1 MLPITVPTMTANS
14 TILTT
19 IVDVLMVV
27 VLVVCVPGT
36 SSISTGTKPSSGH
49 RDADVTFA
57 SRYARE
63 LRFEQPPYAG
73 SHGSWIVVA
82 VRW

>member
-27 VLVVCVPGT
+27 VVVCVPGT
-36 SSISTGTKPSSGH
+36 SSISTGTRPSSGH

-63 LRFEQPPYAG
+63 LRFEQPPYSG